1 MKKLKNFFSGSK
13 GLFLNIVR
21 LNKLFWSDVKKY
33 VIILYLIVVFDIIF
47 SFIARWSQ
55 ALIINNL
62 TLVATW
68 KNIER
73 NTIIILVVVLAVS
86 LIMPSF
92 INISKSF
99 YQTVLW
105 RKIDQLINIKF
116 IQKKASFDLSQLE
129 NPTNTTLFQRVQETM
144 WRFRNYFWWQFEV
157 STFAFNIVV
166 ILFTILFIKP
176 IISVIIILF
185 TIPELISKLSISRA
199 IWTIDNLH
207 WPVKKKYHYLR
218 QLFLRQSSIMDV
230 KLSWNIDFFINK
242 LIKIITPFLS
252 EQYNNDKNK
261 AKRSIF
267 SVLSSKIWIMISI
280 IILVYSV
287 YNWNIQIGTFVF
299 LYWSI
304 VSFQTSLSWFFWS
317 IVSYYED
324 NLYIDDYFKVQD
336 MKNTMSYSKDPIM
349 LDRDKTPF
357 IELKNVS
364 FTYPDKDKEIIHKL
378 NLTISP
384 WEKIAIVWVNWAGKS
399 TLVKLLTRFYDASS
413 WEILIDWNNIK
424 DVDLHSWW
432 SQIWYMQQDTTS
444 YLFETRQ
451 SIAMSDTSKKIDI
464 EKVERSA
471 KMSLA
476 DEFIKDFKK
485 WYNQQLWVDFEDG
498 EWLSWGQWQRINLA
512 RIFYKEPQVYI
523 LDEPTSA
530 MDAEAESKIFDTLA
544 HLPKDKTVIF
554 ISHRFSTI
562 RQADRICLIEDGKI
576 VELGTHEELIKN
588 WKTYKRLFE
597 LQAKWYE

>member
-1 MKKLKNFFSGSK
+1 MKKLKIFFSGSK
-13 GLFLNIVR
+13 GLFVNIMR
-21 LNKLFWSDVKKY
+21 LNKLFWNDIKKY
-33 VIILYLIVVFDIIF
+33 IIILYLIVIFDIVF
-47 SFIARWSQ
+47 NFIARWSQ

-92 INISKSF
+92 INILKSF

-105 RKIDQLINIKF
+105 RKIDELINIKF
-116 IQKKASFDLSQLE
+116 IRKKASFDLSQLE
-129 NPTNTTLFQRVQETM
+129 NPTNTTLFQKVQETM
-144 WRFRNYFWWQFEV
+144 WRFRNYFWWQFEI
-157 STFAFNIVV
+157 STYALNILV

-176 IISVIIILF
+176 IISVVIIFF
-185 TIPELISKLSISRA
+185 TIPELISKLKLSKA

-207 WPVKKKYHYLR
+207 WPTKKKYQYLR
-218 QLFLRQSSIMDV
+218 QLFWRQNSIMDI
-230 KLSWNIDFFINK
+230 KLSWNIDFFIGK
-242 LIKIITPFLS
+242 VIKIITPFLS
-252 EQYNNDKNK
+252 EQYNNDRNK
-261 AKRSIF
+261 AKRSIIT
-267 SVLSSKIWIMISI
+267 VLSSKIGIMLSI
-280 IILVYSV
+280 IMLVYSV
-287 YNWNIQIGTFVF
+287 YNWNMQIGTFVF

-317 IVSYYED
+317 IVASYED
-324 NLYIDDYFKVQD
+324 NLYVDDYFKVQD
-336 MKNTMSYSKDPIM
+336 MKNEMKYNDNPIV
-349 LDRDKTPF
+349 LKPDKTPI
-357 IELKNVS
+357 IEFKNVS
-364 FTYPDKDKEIIHKL
+364 FTYPDKDKEILHKL
-378 NLTISP
+378 NLAINP
-384 WEKIAIVWVNWAGKS
+384 WEKIAIIWVNWAGKS
-399 TLVKLLTRFYDASS
+399 TLVKLLTRFHDVSD
-413 WEILIDWNNIK
+413 WEILIDWINIK
-424 DVDLHSWW
+424 DIDLSSWW
-432 SQIWYMQQDTTS
+432 RQIWYMQQDMTN

-451 SIAMSDTSKKIDI
+451 SIAMSDTSKRIDMK
-464 EKVERSA
+464 KVEKAA

-476 DEFIKDFKK
+476 DEFISDFKW
-485 WYNQQLWVDFEDG
+485 WYNQQLWIDFEDW
-498 EWLSWGQWQRINLA
+498 EWLSGWQWQRVNLA

-530 MDAEAESKIFDTLA
+530 MDAEAEAKIFDTLA

-576 VELGTHEELIKN
+576 TELGTHKELINN

-597 LQAKWYE
+597 LQAKGYE